1 MLEKFRIVFKSRSAI
16 TGLKFTGGNLIVA
29 LLGAIGTIIYGRWI
43 EPDVLGEFQKY
54 SILTGYL
61 SVGVIFVDAAF
72 QRHYIHYTGKGE
84 LTTAKE
90 YAQTAHWWFLGLLAL
105 GVLMFSVLSTRSF
118 LTGDIN
124 AGIGW
129 AAQLF
134 IFTPMTYGLYL
145 KTLYRT
151 NDEFVSMTRNN
162 LVTAVIGFTLLP
174 LIYFFQYAGL
184 AARISIQHLS
194 NVLLYIKYAPRKF
207 GASFDPKRLID
218 MMKLSLPMQIP
229 AYLDNKFFQ
238 NTVRLLIVSGLGE
251 TFLGLFSIALMLQ
264 SFLLVFG
271 NSLNQIVTTKL
282 MLHHGKSENIK
293 ETFKYVIR
301 PVLLLSLF
309 GLLMVLF
316 FSGTIPFFFT
326 YIMPK
331 YKDATVV
338 AQILSFELVFVL
350 LRSPFSLFQ
359 ASLMVKEVFI
369 LRIVKTILTILFVY
383 VYSDSLSAIAL
394 AMVLSSFFHLILS
407 YLLLYSKMRKL
418 SYEDISS

>member
-1 MLEKFRIVFKSRSAI
+1 MIGKFRLLFESKAAS
-16 TGLKFTGGNLIVA
+16 TGIKFTVGNLTVA
-29 LLGAIGTIIYGRWI
+29 LLGGIGTIIYGRWI
-43 EPDVLGEFQKY
+43 EPGVLGEFQKY

-90 YAQTAHWWFLGLLAL
+90 YAETAHWWFLALLSLGL
-105 GVLMFSVLSTRSF
+105 VVFSSLSLYSF
-118 LTGDIN
+118 FIRDIN

-129 AAQLF
+129 VAQIF

-162 LVTAVIGFTLLP
+162 LITAVLGFALLP
-174 LIYFFQYAGL
+174 LIYFFHYAGL
-184 AARISIQHLS
+184 AARISLQHLS
-194 NVLLYIKYAPRKF
+194 NVLLYIRYAPRKF
-207 GASFDPKRLID
+207 SPSLDPRRLIN

-264 SFLLVFG
+264 GFLLVFG
-271 NSLNQIVTTKL
+271 NSMNQVVTTKL
-282 MLHHGKSENIK
+282 MLHYGKSENIK
-293 ETFKYVIR
+293 DTFKYVIR
-301 PVLLLSLF
+301 PVLILSFFGLIIVSLF
-309 GLLMVLF
+309 Y
-316 FSGTIPFFFT
+316 SSIPFFFT

-331 YKDATVV
+331 YVDAALVT
-338 AQILSFELVFVL
+338 QILSVELIFVL

-359 ASLMVKEVFI
+359 ASLMVKEVVI
-369 LRIVKTILTILFVY
+369 LRIVKTLLTLFFVY
-383 VYSDSLSAIAL
+383 IYRDSLSAIAL
-394 AMVLSSFFHLILS
+394 AMVMSSLLHLVLS
-407 YLLLYSKMRKL
+407 YALLFHKMSKV
-418 SYEDISS
+418 